1 MQPIAEIL
9 AQIGRLVFSLL
20 VKKLV
25 REVIIKKREVE
36 NL

>member
-9 AQIGRLVFSLL
+9 AQIGSLVFSLL

>member
-9 AQIGRLVFSLL
+9 AQIVRFVFSLL